1 MRNKTVRMKRLR
13 AQRIVAD
20 FMRMPQR
27 LIVGLPDY
35 RETNLKAIQE
45 NRLWVIPEPDAKEG
59 RLWK

>member
-13 AQRIVAD
+13 AQRLVDD

-27 LIVGLPDY
+27 IVTGVPDY
-35 RETNLKAIQE
+35 RETNWKAIQE
-45 NRLWVIPEPDAKEG
+45 SRLWVIPEPDAKEG